1 MIINE
6 KKLSF
11 YSTIFTILVHL
22 ILVSF
27 FFINLNNFKNKKPVI
42 QATIIQAAPKKIEQK
57 KIEQKKIEKKQ
68 NKPAEK
74 KSTKFPEPKVNS
86 NKDFDI
92 AQRKL
97 KKKREE
103 EAKRKLLEEKKRK
116 DEEKRKLLK
125 EKKREEEAK
134 RKLLEEKKREEE
146 AKRKLLEEKKRKD
159 EKKRKLL
166 EEKKRKKEEKRK
178 EQEKN
183 RREQEKKLK
192 ETLER
197 QKNEMLESQKK
208 LDNQLNEIE
217 NIEYSDKELLS
228 IIDELKLKIS
238 AKIKSNVIYPP
249 NIDNNISAIF
259 EVKVSILGD
268 VLEVVLK
275 EPSGNVYFD
284 NAIES
289 AIYVSSPLPITDNYE
304 MYKRYFQKF
313 DLYFSPE
320 E

>member
-11 YSTIFTILVHL
+11 YSTIFTILIHL

-57 KIEQKKIEKKQ
+57 KIEQKKIEKKR

-74 KSTKFPEPKVNS
+74 KSTKFPDPKVNS

-97 KKKREE
+97 KKKRQEE
-103 EAKRKLLEEKKRK
+103 EKRKLKKKREEEEKRKLLEEKKRK
-116 DEEKRKLLK
+116 DEEKRKLL
-125 EKKREEEAK
+125 
-134 RKLLEEKKREEE
+134 
-146 AKRKLLEEKKRKD
+146 EEKKRKD
-159 EKKRKLL
+159 EEKRKLL

-192 ETLER
+192 DTLER
-197 QKNEMLESQKK
+197 QKKEMLESQKK
-208 LDNQLNEIE
+208 LENQLNEIE
-217 NIEYSDKELLS
+217 NIESSDEKLLS

-249 NIDNNISAIF
+249 NIDNKISAIF
-259 EVKVSILGD
+259 EVQVSITGD

>member
-11 YSTIFTILVHL
+11 YSTIFTIFIHL

-57 KIEQKKIEKKQ
+57 KIEQKKIETKQ
-68 NKPAEK
+68 TKPAEK
-74 KSTKFPEPKVNS
+74 KSTKFPDPKVNS

-103 EAKRKLLEEKKRK
+103 EEKRKLKKKREEEEKRKLKKKREEEEKRKLLEEKKRK
-116 DEEKRKLLK
+116 DEE
-125 EKKREEEAK
+125 
-134 RKLLEEKKREEE
+134 
-146 AKRKLLEEKKRKD
+146 
-159 EKKRKLL
+159 KRKLL

-192 ETLER
+192 DTLER
-197 QKNEMLESQKK
+197 QKKEMLESQKK
-208 LDNQLNEIE
+208 LENQLNEIE
-217 NIEYSDKELLS
+217 NIESSDEKLLS

-249 NIDNNISAIF
+249 NIDNKISAIF
-259 EVKVSILGD
+259 EVKVSITGD

>member
-1 MIINE
+1 
-6 KKLSF
+6 
-11 YSTIFTILVHL
+11 
-22 ILVSF
+22 
-27 FFINLNNFKNKKPVI
+27 
-42 QATIIQAAPKKIEQK
+42 
-57 KIEQKKIEKKQ
+57 
-68 NKPAEK
+68 
-74 KSTKFPEPKVNS
+74 
-86 NKDFDI
+86 DI

-103 EAKRKLLEEKKRK
+103 EEKRKLLEEKKRK
-116 DEEKRKLLK
+116 DEE
-125 EKKREEEAK
+125 
-134 RKLLEEKKREEE
+134 
-146 AKRKLLEEKKRKD
+146 
-159 EKKRKLL
+159 KRKLL

-192 ETLER
+192 DTLER
-197 QKNEMLESQKK
+197 QKKEMLESQKK
-208 LDNQLNEIE
+208 LENQLNEIE
-217 NIEYSDKELLS
+217 NIESSDEKLLS

-249 NIDNNISAIF
+249 NIDNKISAIF
-259 EVKVSILGD
+259 EVKVSITGD

>member
-11 YSTIFTILVHL
+11 YSTIFTIFIHL

-57 KIEQKKIEKKQ
+57 KIEQKKIETKQ
-68 NKPAEK
+68 TKPAEK
-74 KSTKFPEPKVNS
+74 KSTKFPDPKVNS

-103 EAKRKLLEEKKRK
+103 E
-116 DEEKRKLLK
+116 EKRKLK
-125 EKKREEEAK
+125 KKREEE
-134 RKLLEEKKREEE
+134 E
-146 AKRKLLEEKKRKD
+146 
-159 EKKRKLL
+159 KRKLL

-192 ETLER
+192 DTLER
-197 QKNEMLESQKK
+197 QKKEMLESQKK
-208 LDNQLNEIE
+208 LENQLNEIE
-217 NIEYSDKELLS
+217 NIQASDEKLLS

-238 AKIKSNVIYPP
+238 ARIKSNVIYPP
-249 NIDNNISAIF
+249 NIDKKISAIF
-259 EVKVSILGD
+259 EVKVSITGD

>member
-11 YSTIFTILVHL
+11 YSTIFTISIHL

-68 NKPAEK
+68 NNPVEK
-74 KSTKFPEPKVNS
+74 KSTKFPNPKVNS

-103 EAKRKLLEEKKRK
+103 EEKRKLKKKRKDEEKRKLLEEKKRRDEEKRKLLEEKKRK
-116 DEEKRKLLK
+116 DEEKRKLL
-125 EKKREEEAK
+125 
-134 RKLLEEKKREEE
+134 
-146 AKRKLLEEKKRKD
+146 EEKKRKK
-159 EKKRKLL
+159 EEKRKLL

-178 EQEKN
+178 ELEKN

-192 ETLER
+192 DTLER
-197 QKNEMLESQKK
+197 QKKEMLESQKK

-217 NIEYSDKELLS
+217 NIESSDEKLLS

-249 NIDNNISAIF
+249 NIDNKISAIF
-259 EVKVSILGD
+259 EVKVSITGD

-275 EPSGNVYFD
+275 ERSGNVYFD

-289 AIYVSSPLPITDNYE
+289 AIYVSSPLPITNNYE

>member
-11 YSTIFTILVHL
+11 YSTIFTILIHL

-68 NKPAEK
+68 TKPAEK
-74 KSTKFPEPKVNS
+74 KSTKFPDPKVNS

-103 EAKRKLLEEKKRK
+103 EEKRKLKKKREE
-116 DEEKRKLLK
+116 EEKRKLK
-125 EKKREEEAK
+125 KKREEE
-134 RKLLEEKKREEE
+134 E
-146 AKRKLLEEKKRKD
+146 
-159 EKKRKLL
+159 KRKLL

-192 ETLER
+192 DTLER
-197 QKNEMLESQKK
+197 QKKEMLESQKK
-208 LDNQLNEIE
+208 LENQLNEIE
-217 NIEYSDKELLS
+217 NIESSDEKLLS

-249 NIDNNISAIF
+249 NIDNKISAIF
-259 EVKVSILGD
+259 EVKVSITGD

>member
-11 YSTIFTILVHL
+11 YSTIFTIFIHL

-57 KIEQKKIEKKQ
+57 KIEQKKIETKQ
-68 NKPAEK
+68 TKPAEK
-74 KSTKFPEPKVNS
+74 KSTKFPDPKVNS

-103 EAKRKLLEEKKRK
+103 E
-116 DEEKRKLLK
+116 EKRKLK
-125 EKKREEEAK
+125 KKREEE
-134 RKLLEEKKREEE
+134 E
-146 AKRKLLEEKKRKD
+146 
-159 EKKRKLL
+159 KRKLL

-192 ETLER
+192 DTLER
-197 QKNEMLESQKK
+197 QKKEMLESQKK
-208 LDNQLNEIE
+208 LDNQPNEIE
-217 NIEYSDKELLS
+217 NIESSDEKLLS

-249 NIDNNISAIF
+249 NIDNKINAIF
-259 EVKVSILGD
+259 EVKVSITGD

>member
-11 YSTIFTILVHL
+11 YSTIFTISIHL

-68 NKPAEK
+68 NNPVEK
-74 KSTKFPEPKVNS
+74 KSTKFPNPKVNS

-103 EAKRKLLEEKKRK
+103 EEKRKLKKKRKDEEKRKLLEEKKRRDEEKRKLLEEKKRK
-116 DEEKRKLLK
+116 DEEKRKLL
-125 EKKREEEAK
+125 
-134 RKLLEEKKREEE
+134 
-146 AKRKLLEEKKRKD
+146 
-159 EKKRKLL
+159 

-178 EQEKN
+178 ELEKN

-192 ETLER
+192 DTLER
-197 QKNEMLESQKK
+197 QKKEMLESQKK

-217 NIEYSDKELLS
+217 NIESSDEKLLS

-249 NIDNNISAIF
+249 NIDNKISAIF
-259 EVKVSILGD
+259 EVKVSITGD

-275 EPSGNVYFD
+275 ERSGNVYFD

-289 AIYVSSPLPITDNYE
+289 AIYVSSPLPITNNYE

>member
-11 YSTIFTILVHL
+11 YSTIFTIFIHL

-68 NKPAEK
+68 NKSAEK
-74 KSTKFPEPKVNS
+74 KSTKFPDPKVNS

-103 EAKRKLLEEKKRK
+103 EE
-116 DEEKRKLLK
+116 
-125 EKKREEEAK
+125 
-134 RKLLEEKKREEE
+134 
-146 AKRKLLEEKKRKD
+146 
-159 EKKRKLL
+159 KRKLL

-192 ETLER
+192 DTLER
-197 QKNEMLESQKK
+197 QKKEMLESQKK
-208 LDNQLNEIE
+208 LENQLNEIE
-217 NIEYSDKELLS
+217 NIEASDEKLLS

-249 NIDNNISAIF
+249 NIDNKISAIF
-259 EVKVSILGD
+259 EVKVSITGD

-275 EPSGNVYFD
+275 EPSGNMYFD

>member
-1 MIINE
+1 M
-6 KKLSF
+6 
-11 YSTIFTILVHL
+11 
-22 ILVSF
+22 
-27 FFINLNNFKNKKPVI
+27 
-42 QATIIQAAPKKIEQK
+42 
-57 KIEQKKIEKKQ
+57 
-68 NKPAEK
+68 
-74 KSTKFPEPKVNS
+74 
-86 NKDFDI
+86 
-92 AQRKL
+92 
-97 KKKREE
+97 
-103 EAKRKLLEEKKRK
+103 
-116 DEEKRKLLK
+116 
-125 EKKREEEAK
+125 
-134 RKLLEEKKREEE
+134 
-146 AKRKLLEEKKRKD
+146 
-159 EKKRKLL
+159 
-166 EEKKRKKEEKRK
+166 
-178 EQEKN
+178 
-183 RREQEKKLK
+183 
-192 ETLER
+192 ER
-197 QKNEMLESQKK
+197 QKKEMLESQKK

-249 NIDNNISAIF
+249 NIDDNISAIF

>member
-11 YSTIFTILVHL
+11 YSTIFTIFIHL

-57 KIEQKKIEKKQ
+57 KIEQKKIETKKT
-68 NKPAEK
+68 KPAEK
-74 KSTKFPEPKVNS
+74 KSTKFPDPKVNS

-103 EAKRKLLEEKKRK
+103 EEKRKLLEEKKRK
-116 DEEKRKLLK
+116 DEE
-125 EKKREEEAK
+125 
-134 RKLLEEKKREEE
+134 
-146 AKRKLLEEKKRKD
+146 
-159 EKKRKLL
+159 KRKLL

-192 ETLER
+192 DTLER
-197 QKNEMLESQKK
+197 QKKEMLESQKK
-208 LDNQLNEIE
+208 LENQLNEIE
-217 NIEYSDKELLS
+217 NIEFSDEKLLS

-249 NIDNNISAIF
+249 NIDNKISAIF
-259 EVKVSILGD
+259 EVKVSITGD

>member
-11 YSTIFTILVHL
+11 YSTIFTIFIHL

-57 KIEQKKIEKKQ
+57 KIEQKKIETKQ
-68 NKPAEK
+68 TKPAEK
-74 KSTKFPEPKVNS
+74 KSTKFPDPKVNS

-103 EAKRKLLEEKKRK
+103 EEKRKLLEEKKRK
-116 DEEKRKLLK
+116 DEEKRKLL
-125 EKKREEEAK
+125 
-134 RKLLEEKKREEE
+134 
-146 AKRKLLEEKKRKD
+146 
-159 EKKRKLL
+159 

-178 EQEKN
+178 EQVKN

-192 ETLER
+192 DTLER
-197 QKNEMLESQKK
+197 QKKEMLESQKK
-208 LDNQLNEIE
+208 LENQLNEIE
-217 NIEYSDKELLS
+217 NIESSDEKLLS

-249 NIDNNISAIF
+249 NIDNKISAIF
-259 EVKVSILGD
+259 EVKVSITGD

>member
-11 YSTIFTILVHL
+11 YSTIFTIFIHL

-57 KIEQKKIEKKQ
+57 KIEQRKIEKKQ
-68 NKPAEK
+68 NKPVEN
-74 KSTKFPEPKVNS
+74 KSTKFPDPKVNS
-86 NKDFDI
+86 NKDFEI

-97 KKKREE
+97 KKKRE
-103 EAKRKLLEEKKRK
+103 
-116 DEEKRKLLK
+116 DEEKRKLLEK
-125 EKKREEEAK
+125 KKREDEE
-134 RKLLEEKKREEE
+134 
-146 AKRKLLEEKKRKD
+146 
-159 EKKRKLL
+159 KRKLL

-197 QKNEMLESQKK
+197 QKNEMMESQKK
-208 LDNQLNEIE
+208 LDDQINEIE
-217 NIEYSDKELLS
+217 NIEYSDEKLLS

-249 NIDNNISAIF
+249 NIDDKISAIF

-268 VLEVVLK
+268 VLEVILK

>member
-11 YSTIFTILVHL
+11 YSTIFTIFIHL

-57 KIEQKKIEKKQ
+57 KIEQKKIETKQ
-68 NKPAEK
+68 TKPAEK
-74 KSTKFPEPKVNS
+74 KSTKFPDPKVNS

-92 AQRKL
+92 AERKL

-103 EAKRKLLEEKKRK
+103 EEKRKLLEEKKRK
-116 DEEKRKLLK
+116 DEEKRKLK
-125 EKKREEEAK
+125 KKREEE
-134 RKLLEEKKREEE
+134 E
-146 AKRKLLEEKKRKD
+146 
-159 EKKRKLL
+159 KRKLL

-192 ETLER
+192 DTLER
-197 QKNEMLESQKK
+197 QKKEMLESQKK

-217 NIEYSDKELLS
+217 NIESSDEKLLS

-249 NIDNNISAIF
+249 NIDNKISAIF
-259 EVKVSILGD
+259 EVKVSITGD

>member
-11 YSTIFTILVHL
+11 YSTIFTIFIHL

-27 FFINLNNFKNKKPVI
+27 FFINLNDFKNKKPVI

-57 KIEQKKIEKKQ
+57 KIEKKKIETKQ
-68 NKPAEK
+68 TKPAEK
-74 KSTKFPEPKVNS
+74 KSTKFPDPKVNS

-103 EAKRKLLEEKKRK
+103 EEKRKLLEEKKRK
-116 DEEKRKLLK
+116 DEEKRKLL
-125 EKKREEEAK
+125 
-134 RKLLEEKKREEE
+134 EEKKRKKEE
-146 AKRKLLEEKKRKD
+146 KRKLLEEKKRKD
-159 EKKRKLL
+159 EEKRKLL

-192 ETLER
+192 DTLER

-217 NIEYSDKELLS
+217 NIEYSDEKLLS

-249 NIDNNISAIF
+249 NIDNKISAIF
-259 EVKVSILGD
+259 EVKVSIIGD
-268 VLEVVLK
+268 VLEVILK